1 MKHLYFLI
9 LFLPYC
15 LASQVS
21 LGVQAYGSAFKMKNT
36 EKPFLTLKESTI
48 YKPIVCLGSQFHV
61 KNKSEISIN
70 FDWSSFTI
78 EGEVKGQ
85 VYYPPS
91 GITFDRHNVGIQYL
105 YAIYPKLYLGFGY
118 QKSFISKY
126 YYIDFYTK
134 DKISSRN
141 NLNID
146 IISINVKYNIY
157 RQFSIYGNYNKS
169 IRLNSVEYPT
179 FTEFSYIQLGLGYAL
194 SLKK

>member
-91 GITFDRHNVGIQYL
+91 GITFDRHNVGIHYL
-105 YAIYPKLYLGFGY
+105 YAIYPKIYLGFGY

-126 YYIDFYTK
+126 YFIDYYLK
-134 DKISSRN
+134 ANLSSSYYFD
-141 NLNID
+141 ID
-146 IISINVKYNIY
+146 IISINLKYNIFK
-157 RQFSIYGNYNKS
+157 QFTLNGNINKS
-169 IRLNSVEYPT
+169 IKISNKFPNV
-179 FTEFSYIQLGLGYAL
+179 TEFSYIQLGLGYAL